1 MNKRTITLIEL
12 ILAIVLLGVIILSA
26 TAIDVASRYF
36 FKSSDTKVQV
46 LNEVSFILEHIQK
59 NASQATGWID
69 DPGFKLLSS
78 TQLLIR
84 QDANNPPTPGDFTD
98 DTWIEYRRQGNNFR
112 FSPDGGTNWETLSS
126 RIVDNPDIDGDG
138 FPEPVFSLSP
148 SGTEVI
154 VTLTARYDPS
164 ASLDSKTNPEVS
176 LQTRLFL
183 GEHSFN

>member
-36 FKSSDTKVQV
+36 FKSSDTKTQV

-69 DPGFKLLSS
+69 DSGFNLPSS
-78 TQLLIR
+78 TRLLIR
-84 QDANNPPTPGDFTD
+84 EDFD
-98 DTWIEYRRQGNNFR
+98 NDTWVEYRRQRNRFR

-148 SGTEVI
+148 SGTEII

-164 ASLDSKTNPEVS
+164 RSYDSKTNPQVS